1 MRRFDETWHLL
12 LEWTLGQ
19 APSER
24 MSALILDEEG
34 FESIDPSHPLGGK
47 DGGADAL
54 TQKAGEPWAMAVYFP
69 RGQQSFK
76 DITAKLVSDVA
87 KATSKDPKPVGVA
100 FVTNQEL
107 RLAEREEL
115 TKAGGDTAVELY
127 HLERITTILDRPHM
141 ARVREQFL
149 GIPAGPPPILV
160 TAEAIGVA
168 RKFEHGSEL
177 LDLLVESE
185 ESSLREHNDRVR
197 DNPENP
203 VAFRQVASVM
213 NALGYERPSEPP
225 ALIPDEEI
233 EQRVAAF
240 RRELEARW
248 TACQD
253 YLSSIAWPA
262 LRFRITNRA
271 QSFLT
276 NVQLILTFHGAAG
289 VDFALPEE
297 FEWERLKDPNWEPTT
312 SDPFGIVSQQ
322 RFIRAR
328 PSGYPVDWDH
338 NDDGDLEVTIT
349 LAELRPHPPW
359 RHTDDDLVL
368 VLRDMTLSEVTVT
381 YTVTAHGYGTVFEG
395 EPFSVPV
402 EQVDIVDALELA
414 NEASDKD
421 R

>member
-54 TQKAGEPWAMAVYFP
+54 TLKAGEPWVMAVYFP

-76 DITAKLVSDVA
+76 DITAKLVSDVEKA
-87 KATSKDPKPVGVA
+87 KSKDPKPAGVA

-115 TKAGGDTAVELY
+115 AKVGGDTAVELC
-127 HLERITTILDRPHM
+127 HLERITSILDRPHM
-141 ARVREQFL
+141 AGVREQFL

-160 TAEAIGVA
+160 TASVIGVA
-168 RKFEHGSEL
+168 REFEHSDEL

-185 ESSLREHNDRVR
+185 EDSLREHNDRVR

-203 VAFRQVASVM
+203 IAFRHVASVM
-213 NALGYERPSEPP
+213 NALGYERSSEPP
-225 ALIPDEEI
+225 ALILDEEV
-233 EQRVAAF
+233 EQRVAEF

-253 YLSSIAWPA
+253 YLSSNAWPA

-276 NVQLILTFHGAAG
+276 NVQVILTFHGAAG
-289 VDFALPEE
+289 LAFESPED
-297 FEWERLKDPNWEPTT
+297 FEWERLKDPDWEPPA
-312 SDPFGIVSQQ
+312 SGPYGIGVAQ
-322 RFIRAR
+322 RFTPGVPAE
-328 PSGYPVDWDH
+328 YPVRWDN
-338 NDDGDLEVTIT
+338 NDDGHLEVTIT

-359 RHTDDDLVL
+359 RHDGNDLVL
-368 VLRDMTLSEVTVT
+368 VVRDTTLSEVTVT

-395 EPFSVPV
+395 EPFTVPV
-402 EQVDIVDALELA
+402 EQVDIVDSLELA
-414 NEASDKD
+414 HEASNKD
-421 R
+421 P